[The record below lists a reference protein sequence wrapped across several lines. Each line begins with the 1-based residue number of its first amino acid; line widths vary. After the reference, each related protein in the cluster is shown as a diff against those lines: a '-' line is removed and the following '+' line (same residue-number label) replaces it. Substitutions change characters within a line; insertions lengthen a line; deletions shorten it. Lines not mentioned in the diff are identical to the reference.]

1 MEFLFNYKIIEDD
14 YNEFN
19 SDIEQLKEL
28 LKNNE
33 RNKNLYDLFLQ
44 LKEKDIYL
52 YFILFHNFENWININ
67 FENNNN
73 IEKINKIEILLKYI
87 KLNKLSSNIHLT
99 FIVWVFYLYVKLINC
114 FNFPLK
120 TNYLEINKLRCSL
133 KETCIIISKL
143 YKSEL
148 LFNEFQM
155 FDFIDLIYF
164 LLESNFLQKSF
175 SDKTHKAKNYILFN
189 ELFFLLKQN
198 IIVIFSNKIPEDKK
212 QKEKKDKS
220 VISKFFKFLQEF
232 KNDKEIIS
240 YINKSVLINKGI
252 IQKFI
257 DNIFGNVNFICF

>member
-1 MEFLFNYKIIEDD
+1 MEFLFNYKTIEDD

-67 FENNNN
+67 FENNIN

-87 KLNKLSSNIHLT
+87 KLNKLSSNIHLI

-164 LLESNFLQKSF
+164 LWNQIFYKNNFLIKP
-175 SDKTHKAKNYILFN
+175 I
-189 ELFFLLKQN
+189 
-198 IIVIFSNKIPEDKK
+198 K
-212 QKEKKDKS
+212 QK
-220 VISKFFKFLQEF
+220 IKFYLMNYSF
-232 KNDKEIIS
+232 
-240 YINKSVLINKGI
+240 Y
-252 IQKFI
+252 
-257 DNIFGNVNFICF
+257 